1 MGHVKLINNTGQALD
16 IKLEREEYPQVKNYE
31 SKDLEGHYLP
41 MQFDRKSGYITKAV
55 ITITAKE
62 EAE

>member
-31 SKDLEGHYLP
+31 SKELDGHCLP
-41 MQFDRKSGYITKAV
+41 LQFDKAGYITKAV
-55 ITITAKE
+55 ITITAKKGNWK
-62 EAE
+62 